1 MTTKAAKTELPI
13 ITFESPEA
21 WENWLAENHARPNGV
36 WLRLFK
42 KYTGKPTISYEEAL
56 DVALCFGWIDGQ
68 GRGYDE
74 QSHLQKFTPRRP
86 RSVWSKLNTQRVE
99 RLIREGRMRPAGLAQ
114 VEEAKRD
121 GRWER
126 AYAPPSAAEIPED
139 FLAELNKRPH
149 ARAFFDTLN
158 KRNTYP
164 IAYRLHNAKKPETR
178 KRRMGEILAMLERGE
193 KFYA

>member
-114 VEEAKRD
+114 VEEAKCD

-126 AYAPPSAAEIPED
+126 AYVRQALP
-139 FLAELNKRPH
+139 K
-149 ARAFFDTLN
+149 
-158 KRNTYP
+158 YP
-164 IAYRLHNAKKPETR
+164 KTSWRS
-178 KRRMGEILAMLERGE
+178 
-193 KFYA
+193 

>member
-139 FLAELNKRPH
+139 FLAELNKRPN